1 MMKSKLE
8 NLEKSKQV
16 TADLMSYA
24 EFSASWPKCYS
35 KTDFYLKSAF
45 FAERTNKVLENLV
58 KCVDDQALAV
68 GASTTEDHYVRALVD
83 QDMIAREAYYH
94 SKGYEI
100 FIKNN
105 KSPPTKATITTP
117 YKEAELVAFKEVLQK
132 CYELCKNPQIV
143 AFPEYSHEI
152 SHGVKWLCNE
162 RFNKKTYEK

>member
-8 NLEKSKQV
+8 KLEKSKQV

-24 EFSASWPKCYS
+24 EFSTSWPKCYS

-68 GASTTEDHYVRALVD
+68 EASTTEDHYVRALVD

-132 CYELCKNPQIV
+132 CYEL
-143 AFPEYSHEI
+143 
-152 SHGVKWLCNE
+152 L
-162 RFNKKTYEK
+162 